1 MTIFF
6 ADFSGSSAIYFSLFH
21 RGSLRMKRIEKK
33 SAKIPRRE
41 GSQIDSTRKVSLCLQ
56 CLMFVVLHCGRL
68 CLGPPCANFALQ
80 FWCHSWPS
88 MFHHALA
95 RKKCTLQKKPGGK
108 VLILCSNK
116 WNSWFPSLYFFHWL
130 SNSIFKNSW
139 FKLIFRYSTSYS
151 PPFSSL
157 FPSQRSLTAIGRKT
171 VGPTQLEVCDLSS
184 MALDSLYTLAHHHV
198 TPSYWDFLAFRV
210 SNILQIGVLPST
222 KFHHWIT
229 DGFTKMMKKTEP
241 EA

>member
-1 MTIFF
+1 MNQWIVVNCHPADWNINCWLANFF
-6 ADFSGSSAIYFSLFH
+6 AKFSGSSAIYCSLFH
-21 RGSLRMKRIEKK
+21 WGSLRMKRIEKK

-56 CLMFVVLHCGRL
+56 CLMFVVLHCGRS

-80 FWCHSWPS
+80 FCCHSWPS

-108 VLILCSNK
+108 FWFCVPTTEILD
-116 WNSWFPSLYFFHWL
+116 FQVFFQWL
-130 SNSIFKNSW
+130 SNSIFKKNW

-157 FPSQRSLTAIGRKT
+157 FPSQRSLTAIDRKT
-171 VGPTQLEVCDLSS
+171 VGLLEVCDLSS

-198 TPSYWDFLAFRV
+198 TPSYWDFLALAFRV
-210 SNILQIGVLPST
+210 SNIHMIQ
-222 KFHHWIT
+222 
-229 DGFTKMMKKTEP
+229 
-241 EA
+241 

>member
-1 MTIFF
+1 MCLGQLWRHFLAPINQSALVTAIAIDNELWWIVTPVDWNINCWLANLF
-6 ADFSGSSAIYFSLFH
+6 ANFSGSSAIYFSLFH

-80 FWCHSWPS
+80 FCCHSWPS

-108 VLILCSNK
+108 VLILCSTN
-116 WNSWFPSLYFFHWL
+116 WNSWFPNIFFSGFETPYSKKTDL
-130 SNSIFKNSW
+130 SW
-139 FKLIFRYSTSYS
+139 FFVTQHHIPL
-151 PPFSSL
+151 L
-157 FPSQRSLTAIGRKT
+157 FPSQRSQRSLTEIDRKT
-171 VGPTQLEVCDLSS
+171 VGPTRGMRL
-184 MALDSLYTLAHHHV
+184 
-198 TPSYWDFLAFRV
+198 
-210 SNILQIGVLPST
+210 IL
-222 KFHHWIT
+222 
-229 DGFTKMMKKTEP
+229 DGFGFP
-241 EA
+241 LYLGSSSCHS

>member
-1 MTIFF
+1 MEAFLGRPSIKVAVSYPGIAIDNELWWIVTTSGLKHQLLTCPFFF

-80 FWCHSWPS
+80 FCCHSWPS

-108 VLILCSNK
+108 FLI
-116 WNSWFPSLYFFHWL
+116 LYFFQWL
-130 SNSIFKNSW
+130 SNTIFKKNW
-139 FKLIFRYSTSYS
+139 FKLIF
-151 PPFSSL
+151 
-157 FPSQRSLTAIGRKT
+157 
-171 VGPTQLEVCDLSS
+171 
-184 MALDSLYTLAHHHV
+184 H
-198 TPSYWDFLAFRV
+198 
-210 SNILQIGVLPST
+210 
-222 KFHHWIT
+222 
-229 DGFTKMMKKTEP
+229 
-241 EA
+241 